1 MQNDCL
7 LLKPAFECAEWK
19 LSSASVVY
27 LAFFSEEKRH
37 DGLERA
43 ASDLLIHMH
52 KLVRAALQQLAGCA
66 GALALVRKIHQ
77 DSVRN
82 LVLTKGGGGNSTPCS
97 HHLCQSSRT
106 EVRGHSWGLRA
117 GSPPTAGRCFLA
129 HVCFSF
135 VEHEHFSELV

>member
-19 LSSASVVY
+19 LSSALVVY

-52 KLVRAALQQLAGCA
+52 KLVRAAL
-66 GALALVRKIHQ
+66 
-77 DSVRN
+77 
-82 LVLTKGGGGNSTPCS
+82 
-97 HHLCQSSRT
+97 
-106 EVRGHSWGLRA
+106 
-117 GSPPTAGRCFLA
+117 
-129 HVCFSF
+129 
-135 VEHEHFSELV
+135 

>member
-7 LLKPAFECAEWK
+7 LLKPAFEWK

-52 KLVRAALQQLAGCA
+52 KLVRAAL
-66 GALALVRKIHQ
+66 
-77 DSVRN
+77 
-82 LVLTKGGGGNSTPCS
+82 
-97 HHLCQSSRT
+97 
-106 EVRGHSWGLRA
+106 
-117 GSPPTAGRCFLA
+117 
-129 HVCFSF
+129 
-135 VEHEHFSELV
+135 